1 MAGKTACAAGMV
13 ACDST
18 PYLIPQHFGQYD
30 SMTVAEALGV
40 AEKLAAMEAIL
51 GGQGTEH
58 DFTLLNDEWDIE
70 DRLAE
75 AFADGTSTACR
86 PALRWENSAEAKR
99 PKRSWPG

>member
-1 MAGKTACAAGMV
+1 MRNHRKQRHRQVNAIVNNGRQDGLCAGTV

-51 GGQGTEH
+51 GGQARST
-58 DFTLLNDEWDIE
+58 
-70 DRLAE
+70 
-75 AFADGTSTACR
+75 TSLC
-86 PALRWENSAEAKR
+86 
-99 PKRSWPG
+99 